1 MVIHFRE
8 PVDWGKAH
16 IVIIDGSCRSKIADY
31 VTKIMKRCY
40 ISYQWYPML
49 NENTTLPFPALHIY
63 PDELSHALCDKD
75 RKIGTEFGLKAVLL
89 SLKDIVKQ
97 IEECHCDSLE
107 LFNHGCR
114 CGNE

>member
-1 MVIHFRE
+1 MDHLSQLENESIYIIREAFRQFKSTALL
-8 PVDWGKAH
+8 WSIGK
-16 IVIIDGSCRSKIADY
+16 DSTTLLWLCRKAFFG
-31 VTKIMKRCY
+31 K
-40 ISYQWYPML
+40 
-49 NENTTLPFPALHIY
+49 LPFPALHIY
-63 PDELSHALCDKD
+63 PDELSCAMCDKD
-75 RKIGTEFGLKAVLL
+75 RKIGTEFGLKAVLS